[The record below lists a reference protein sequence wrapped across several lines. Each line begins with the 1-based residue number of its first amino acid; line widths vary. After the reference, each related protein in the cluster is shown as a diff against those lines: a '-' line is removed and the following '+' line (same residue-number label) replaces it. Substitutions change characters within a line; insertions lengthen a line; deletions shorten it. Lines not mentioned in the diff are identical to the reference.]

1 MPKRNDKT
9 WPPTSARTGYQA
21 RSVGQDQWVVSF
33 LPGRTLSKDQASA
46 ALRVAEEL
54 DALRDYAAALGLT
67 VLELVGLAMMD
78 CSGQRAYSHGDAAQ
92 ALPRSGW
99 AR

>member
-1 MPKRNDKT
+1 MLRRPNSEAEMI
-9 WPPTSARTGYQA
+9 SAETGHRA
-21 RSVGQDQWVVSF
+21 RSVGQEQWVVSY
-33 LPGRTLSKDQASA
+33 LPGRTLSADQARA

-54 DALRDYAAALGLT
+54 DTLRGYAAGLGLT

-78 CSGQRAYSHGDAAQ
+78 CSGQRVYSHGDAAQ
-92 ALPRSGW
+92 ALPRAGW